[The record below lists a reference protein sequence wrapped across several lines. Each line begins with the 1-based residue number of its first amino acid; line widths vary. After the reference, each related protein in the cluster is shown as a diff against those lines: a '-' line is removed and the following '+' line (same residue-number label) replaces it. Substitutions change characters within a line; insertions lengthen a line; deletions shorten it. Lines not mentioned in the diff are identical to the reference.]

1 MMNKLCC
8 LLKTD
13 AEYIKRIFTIAIPI
27 MIQLSI
33 GISLNL
39 VDSLMIGQLGTA
51 PLVAVGAANEVFY
64 ILSISVYGLC
74 SGSCVFIAQYWGAG
88 DSIRIRKV
96 MGINY
101 TCVCIF
107 ITSASLLIWI
117 FAPKLIWIFA
127 RETTII
133 EEGTTY
139 LRIVAWSY
147 LITCLADVIS
157 LCSRSVQKLKVT
169 TIIYIFAILTNIVLN
184 YCLIYGNFGFPKMG
198 VSGAAIATVMARSFE
213 FIGFLIYIYHDRSHP
228 LAASFKELCDFSKS
242 DVKRVLK
249 MSMPVMISEGGWSI
263 ANSMY
268 YIAYGLISSQALA
281 GAQIVVIVGKVYQ
294 SFFGG
299 FANAAGVLIGEKLG
313 KGNVKEAKDDGK
325 LFIKIVFIL
334 GIIFTFIMFFSST
347 LIANCYKFNTE
358 VTLMISQSIKVFSLF
373 IMAKMFGYLFV
384 CGILRG
390 AGDTAFCMFVDLGT
404 SWIIAVPTVFTAVY
418 FFNATLPTAVAC
430 VYCAE
435 IVKAALCFYRF
446 KSGKWIKLA
455 IGNISNNGK
464 EI

>member
-1 MMNKLCC
+1 MNKLCC
-8 LLKTD
+8 LLNTD
-13 AEYIKRIFTIAIPI
+13 EEYMKRIFTIALPI
-27 MIQLSI
+27 MIQLFI

-39 VDSLMIGQLGTA
+39 VDSLMIGHLGTE

-74 SGSCVFIAQYWGAG
+74 SGSCVFISQYWGSG
-88 DSIRIRKV
+88 DIQNIRKII
-96 MGINY
+96 GINY
-101 TCVCIF
+101 TCICIF
-107 ITSASLLIWI
+107 ISTASVLIWI
-117 FAPKLIWIFA
+117 FSPTLVWIFA

-133 EEGTTY
+133 EQGTTY

-147 LITCLADVIS
+147 LITCLADSIS
-157 LCSRSVQKLKVT
+157 LCSRSIQKLKVT
-169 TIIYIFAILTNIVLN
+169 TIIYIVAILINIILN
-184 YCLIYGNFGFPKMG
+184 YCLIYGNLGFPEMR
-198 VSGAAIATVMARSFE
+198 VSGAAIATVIARSFQ
-213 FIGFLIYIYHDRSHP
+213 FAGFLIYIYHDRAHP
-228 LAASFKELCDFSKS
+228 LAASFKELRNFNKS
-242 DVKRVLK
+242 DIKRVLK

-268 YIAYGLISSQALA
+268 YIAYGLISSKALA

-299 FANAAGVLIGEKLG
+299 FANSAGVLIGEKLG
-313 KGNVKEAKDDGK
+313 KGNIKEAKADGK

-334 GIIFTFIMFFSST
+334 GILFTIIMFFSST
-347 LIANCYKFNTE
+347 IIANCYHFNIE

-384 CGILRG
+384 CGILRC

-404 SWIIAVPTVFTAVY
+404 SWFIAIPAVFTVVY
-418 FFNATLPTAVAC
+418 FFNVGLPTAVAC

-435 IVKAALCFYRF
+435 IVKAVLCFYRF

-455 IGNISNNGK
+455 IGNINHNGK

>member
-1 MMNKLCC
+1 MNTLCC

-13 AEYIKRIFTIAIPI
+13 EEYIKRIFTIAIPI
-27 MIQLSI
+27 MLQLFI

-39 VDSLMIGQLGTA
+39 VDSLMIGHLGTA

-74 SGSCVFIAQYWGAG
+74 SGSCVFISQYWGSG
-88 DSIRIRKV
+88 DILSIRKT

-101 TCVCIF
+101 TCIGIF
-107 ITSASLLIWI
+107 IILASVLIWV
-117 FAPKLIWIFA
+117 FAPQLIWIFA

-133 EEGTTY
+133 EQGTTY

-147 LITCLADVIS
+147 LITCLADAIS
-157 LCSRSVQKLKVT
+157 LCSRSIQKLKAT
-169 TIIYIFAILTNIVLN
+169 TIIYILAILTNIFLN
-184 YCLIYGNFGFPKMG
+184 YCLIYGNFGFPQMG
-198 VSGAAIATVMARSFE
+198 VSGAAIATVIARSFQ
-213 FIGFLIYIYHDRSHP
+213 FTGFLIYIYHDRTHP
-228 LAASFKELCDFSKS
+228 LAASCKELCNFTKS
-242 DVKRVLK
+242 DIQRILK
-249 MSMPVMISEGGWSI
+249 MSMPVMISEGGWSV

-268 YIAYGLISSQALA
+268 YIAYGLISSKALA

-299 FANAAGVLIGEKLG
+299 FANSAGVLIGEKLG
-313 KGNVKEAKDDGK
+313 KGSINEAKADGR
-325 LFIKIVFIL
+325 LFIKVVFIL
-334 GIIFTFIMFFSST
+334 GIVFTVIMFFTST
-347 LIANCYKFNTE
+347 LIANCYNFNIE

-384 CGILRG
+384 CGILRC

-404 SWIIAVPTVFTAVY
+404 SWFIATPAVFTAVY
-418 FFNATLPTAVAC
+418 IFNVTLPTAVAC

-455 IGNISNNGK
+455 IGNINNNGK